1 MNAPLPK
8 KTIEYICKKFNFS
21 KNIKQHKVILTTA
34 KCTSTLGKRPKNDK
48 IHKVCGNLDK
58 HNINFTSKD
67 YLWALVCKYFFEC
80 HTNQK
85 IIDPQ
90 NALNLIII
98 EINQF
103 IKARKTN
110 PMSIF
115 FKELLQNLK

>member
-1 MNAPLPK
+1 M
-8 KTIEYICKKFNFS
+8 IEYICEKLNFS
-21 KNIKQHKVILTTA
+21 KNIKLHEVILTTA
-34 KCTSTLGKRPKNDK
+34 KCTSTLGKKPKNDK

-58 HNINFTSKD
+58 HNINFTGKD
-67 YLWALVCKYFFEC
+67 YLWAFICKYFFDC

-85 IIDPQ
+85 IIDPK
-90 NALNLIII
+90 NALNLLII

-110 PMSIF
+110 VMSIF